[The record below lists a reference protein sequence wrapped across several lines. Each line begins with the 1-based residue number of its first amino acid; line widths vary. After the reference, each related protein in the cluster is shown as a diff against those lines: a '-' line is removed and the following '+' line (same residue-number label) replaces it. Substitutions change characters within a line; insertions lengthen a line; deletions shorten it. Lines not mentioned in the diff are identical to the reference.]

1 MLIELKSIYKDKQ
14 NGKIKADILVDDEIV
29 SVEEGTTFKGLK
41 VKEIYKGILQ
51 SICLTDLSKNKDIYT
66 SKKETLVYQ

>member
-14 NGKIKADILVDDEIV
+14 DGKLKADVLVDEEIV
-29 SVEEGTTFKGLK
+29 SVEDGTTFKGLK
-41 VKEIYKGILQ
+41 VKEIYKGIFQ
-51 SICLTDLSKNKDIYT
+51 TICLTDLAKNKDIYT